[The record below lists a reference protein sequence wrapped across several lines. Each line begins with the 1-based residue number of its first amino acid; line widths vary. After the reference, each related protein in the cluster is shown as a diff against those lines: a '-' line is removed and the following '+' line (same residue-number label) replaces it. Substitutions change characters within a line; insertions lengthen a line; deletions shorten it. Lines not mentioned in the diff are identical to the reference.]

1 MPITWTDERGQKR
14 LGFGAEHVHEALPEA
29 YEDDGENYDLRSIVA
44 VLTAKINRL
53 EMER

>member
-1 MPITWTDERGQKR
+1 MPITWTDTNGQKR

-29 YEDDGENYDLRSIVA
+29 YEDENYDLRSIVA

-53 EMER
+53 EKEMA